1 MNIVVSSTAPSQADV
16 LISLVAFSK
25 THPQL
30 THLPK
35 SVQNLVRRLVAK
47 KEFED
52 KEGSMIDR
60 PIEENRLPKHCILV
74 SLGEEEKVNEGRLR
88 ALFAQTVKL
97 ARAKSKKSLAIIV
110 PQEYASHARLFGE
123 ALVMSNHLLGR
134 YKTGKAFEIEKKKMI
149 HTVTFVLAGKTAQK
163 ASEKSFEQEVKLG
176 AAIGEAVNVT
186 RDLIN
191 DPPNILTPRTMAE
204 HAKKVAKECGIKI
217 TVFEKRDL
225 EKMKMGAILAVNR
238 ASNHS
243 EDDARLIALEYL
255 PNKNEKPIALVGKGI
270 IFDTGGYDI
279 KPSRHMADMQQDMSG
294 AAAVISVMSLLK
306 KMGIKRNVVGL
317 APLTANLVSSTAYK
331 SSEII
336 TTYCGK
342 TVEITNTDAE
352 GRMVLCDAISYAI
365 KTYAPKRLIDIAT
378 LTGACCVALGDR
390 YAGMMGTDD
399 EAMKELKEIGRKTD
413 DLAWRLP
420 IHPDWE
426 EKMKSKIADLRN
438 AEDGYYAGAQKG
450 AAFLKFFVEKTPW
463 VHLDIAGVAFT
474 SDPKKYESH
483 MGTGFGVRLLA
494 YYLESL

>member
-1 MNIVVSSTAPSQADV
+1 MHISTSSTAPSQADV

-25 THPQL
+25 THPQI

-35 SVQNLVRRLVAK
+35 SVQNLVRRLATK

-52 KEGSMIDR
+52 KEGSTIDR
-60 PIEENRLPKHCILV
+60 PLEESRLPKHLILI
-74 SLGEEEKVNEGRLR
+74 SLGAEDKVNEGRLR
-88 ALFAQTVKL
+88 ALFAQTIKA
-97 ARAKSKKSLAIIV
+97 ARAKSKKSLAIII
-110 PQEYASHARLFGE
+110 QKEYEVHARLLGE
-123 ALVMSNHLLGR
+123 AVAMSNHFLGR
-134 YKTGKAFEIEKKKMI
+134 YKTGKALETEKKKLI
-149 HTVTFVLAGKTAQK
+149 HEVTFVLSDK
-163 ASEKSFEQEVKLG
+163 ASEKSFEQEAKLG

-191 DPPNILTPRTMAE
+191 DPPNVLTPRTMTE
-204 HAKKVAKECGIKI
+204 HAKKVAKENGLKI

-238 ASNHS
+238 ASHHP
-243 EDDARLIALEYL
+243 EDDARLVVLEYM

-294 AAAVISVMSLLK
+294 AAAVFSVMSLLK
-306 KMGIKRNVVGL
+306 KMGIKRNVVGI

-336 TTYCGK
+336 TTYSGK

-365 KTYAPKRLIDIAT
+365 KTYSPKKLIDIAT

-413 DLAWRLP
+413 DLVWRLP

-463 VHLDIAGVAFT
+463 THLDIAGVAFT
-474 SDPKKYESH
+474 TDPKKYESH
-483 MGTGFGVRLLA
+483 MGTGFGVRLMA
-494 YYLESL
+494 YYLESLKP